1 MISTLLKKYKQN
13 IRLAAKQFKRYRQ
26 PLFKINLMKKIFFL
40 AIAIVSMT
48 FVNAQSSKTKILSR
62 EFWKENPD
70 LTAVKAALNGFKFAD
85 VKNGD
90 DPLSLAI
97 NNDASIEVIKYLADQ
112 PGIDFQ
118 RNIREGRTYL
128 HSAASKPN
136 AEAVDYLLQ
145 KGADMNF
152 LCHHD
157 QTALTFA
164 GFSGTVNLPVIKAF
178 EKHGLDLKKKYPAK
192 NDANILLLAVG
203 SDTDFSITNYL
214 ISKGISI
221 QSVDNKGNNAFDY
234 AVKYGKVSVLKKLVE
249 KGVKYSDKDL
259 IFAAQG
265 AFRKANKIDVF
276 QYLTENLKIKP
287 TVTSESGDNVLHYIV
302 AKNNQDD
309 IITYFINKNVD
320 INQENKEGNTPF
332 MNAAGGKSFE
342 VVEMMLPK
350 VKNINAVNVK
360 GESALLNAVK
370 SGSPKSVDLL
380 LSKGAD
386 LKIKDK
392 EGNDL
397 AYHLVESYRPA
408 SGGFGGENTSTDSAK
423 PKQDDFGD
431 KLKSLQNAG
440 LDVNAPQKYGNTLYH
455 LAIAKNDLDI
465 LKKLA
470 PLKIDVNAKNKDGLT
485 VLHKAAMVSKN
496 DEILKYLISIGAKKE
511 ISTSFN
517 ENAYALAKENETLT
531 KNNVSVEFLK

>member
-1 MISTLLKKYKQN
+1 
-13 IRLAAKQFKRYRQ
+13 
-26 PLFKINLMKKIFFL
+26 MKKIFF
-40 AIAIVSMT
+40 IAMAMASMT
-48 FVNAQSSKTKILSR
+48 FANAQRSKTEILDR
-62 EFWKENPD
+62 DFWKANPD
-70 LTAVKAALNGFKFAD
+70 LAAVKAALNGFKFAD

-97 NNDASIEVIKYLADQ
+97 SNDAPIEVIKYLADQ

-128 HSAASKPN
+128 HAAASKPN

-178 EKHGLDLKKKYPAK
+178 EKHGLDLKKTYPAK
-192 NDANILLLAVG
+192 NDANLLLLSVG

-221 QSVDNKGNNAFDY
+221 QSTDNKGNNAFDY
-234 AVKYGKVSVLKKLVE
+234 AVKYGSVNVLKKLVE
-249 KGVKYSDKDL
+249 KGVKYSDQDL

-276 QYLTENLKIKP
+276 KYLVEDLKIKP
-287 TVTSESGDNVLHYIV
+287 AVSSESGDNVLHYIV
-302 AKNNQDD
+302 TKNNQDE
-309 IITYFINKNVD
+309 IIAYFIKKGVN

-332 MNAAGGKSFE
+332 MNACGAKSFE
-342 VVEMMLPK
+342 AVSLMLPK

-360 GESALLNAVK
+360 GETALTNAVK
-370 SGSPKSVDLL
+370 SGSPKTVDLL
-380 LSKGAD
+380 LSKGANV
-386 LKIKDK
+386 KIKDK
-392 EGNDL
+392 QGNDL
-397 AYHLVESYRPA
+397 ACHLVESYRPA
-408 SGGFGGENTSTDSAK
+408 RAGFWGGAAAENPAH
-423 PKQDDFGD
+423 DDFGD
-431 KLKSLQNAG
+431 KMKSLQKSG
-440 LDVNAPQKYGNTLYH
+440 LDFNAPQKDGGTLYH
-455 LAIAKNDLDI
+455 IAIAKNDLDI

-470 PLKIDVNAKNKDGLT
+470 SLKIDVNAKNKDGLT
-485 VLHKAAMVSKN
+485 VLHKAAMLSKN
-496 DEILKYLISIGAKKE
+496 DEVLKYLISIGAKKE
-511 ISTSFN
+511 IASEFN
-517 ENAYALAKENETLT
+517 ETAYTLAKENDFLT
-531 KNNVSVEFLK
+531 KNNIDIEFLK

>member
-1 MISTLLKKYKQN
+1 MASLSV
-13 IRLAAKQFKRYRQ
+13 AD
-26 PLFKINLMKKIFFL
+26 
-40 AIAIVSMT
+40 
-48 FVNAQSSKTKILSR
+48 AQTSKAKILDK
-62 EFWKENPD
+62 EFWKANPD
-70 LTAVKAALNGFKFAD
+70 LSEVKAELNGFKFAD

-97 NNDASIEVIKYLADQ
+97 STDAPIEVIKYLADQ

-164 GFSGTVNLPVIKAF
+164 GFSGTVNLAVIKAF
-178 EKHGLDLKKKYPAK
+178 EKHGLDLKKTYPAK

-203 SDTDFSITNYL
+203 SDTDFSITSYL
-214 ISKGISI
+214 VSKGISI
-221 QSVDNKGNNAFDY
+221 QSTDNKGNNAFDY

-249 KGVKYSDKDL
+249 KGVKYADQDL

-276 QYLTENLKIKP
+276 KYLVEDLKIKP
-287 TVTSESGDNVLHYIV
+287 SVTSESGENVLHYI
-302 AKNNQDD
+302 ATKNNQDD
-309 IITYFINKNVD
+309 IITYFISKGVD
-320 INQENKEGNTPF
+320 INQQDKEGNTPF

-342 VVEMMLPK
+342 IVALMLPK
-350 VKNINAVNVK
+350 VKNINAVNSK
-360 GESALLNAVK
+360 GESALTNAVK

-386 LKIKDK
+386 AKTKDK
-392 EGNDL
+392 QGNDL
-397 AYHLVESYRPA
+397 AYYLVESYRPA
-408 SGGFGGENTSTDSAK
+408 RGGFGGGTAAEN

-431 KLKSLQNAG
+431 KLKSLQKSGINFNATRKDG
-440 LDVNAPQKYGNTLYH
+440 GTLYH
-455 LAIAKNDLDI
+455 VAIAKNDLEI
-465 LKKLA
+465 LKKLV
-470 PLKIDVNAKNKDGLT
+470 PLKIDVNAKNKEGLT
-485 VLHKAAMVSKN
+485 VLHRAAMLSKN
-496 DEILKYLISIGAKKE
+496 DEILKYLISIGAKKDIASE
-511 ISTSFN
+511 FN
-517 ENAYALAKENETLT
+517 ETAYTLAKENDLLT
-531 KNNVSVEFLK
+531 KNNINIDFLK

>member
-1 MISTLLKKYKQN
+1 
-13 IRLAAKQFKRYRQ
+13 
-26 PLFKINLMKKIFFL
+26 MKKITFL
-40 AIAIVSMT
+40 TIAIASMT
-48 FVNAQSSKTKILSR
+48 FVNAQTSKVKILDR
-62 EFWKENPD
+62 DFWKENPD
-70 LTAVKAALNGFKFAD
+70 LTAVKAELNGFKFAD

-97 NNDASIEVIKYLADQ
+97 SNDASIEVIKYLADQ

-145 KGADMNF
+145 KGSDMNF

-234 AVKYGKVSVLKKLVE
+234 AVKYGKVNVLKKLVE

-276 QYLTENLKIKP
+276 QYLVDDLKIKP
-287 TVTSESGDNVLHYIV
+287 TVTSESGENVLHYIV
-302 AKNNQDD
+302 SKNNQDD
-309 IITYFINKNVD
+309 IITYFITKGVD
-320 INQENKEGNTPF
+320 INQESKEGNTPF
-332 MNAAGGKSFE
+332 MNACGGKSFE
-342 VVEMMLPK
+342 IVAMMLPK
-350 VKNINAVNVK
+350 VKNINAVNAK
-360 GESALLNAVK
+360 GESALVNAVK
-370 SGSPKSVDLL
+370 SGSAKSVDLL
-380 LSKGAD
+380 LIKGAD
-386 LKIKDK
+386 VNIKDK

-397 AYHLVESYRPA
+397 AYHLVESYRP
-408 SGGFGGENTSTDSAK
+408 SRGGFGGGNAAENL
-423 PKQDDFGD
+423 KQDDFSD
-431 KLKSLQNAG
+431 ILKSLQSKG
-440 LDVNAPQKYGNTLYH
+440 LNLNEPQKDGNTLYH
-455 LAIAKNDLDI
+455 LAIVKNDVEV

-485 VLHKAAMVSKN
+485 VLHKAAMLSKN
-496 DEILKYLISIGAKKE
+496 DEILKYLISIGAQKE
-511 ISTSFN
+511 IASEFN
-517 ENAYALAKENETLT
+517 ETAYSLAKENDFLT
-531 KNNVSVEFLK
+531 KNNVDINFLK

>member
-1 MISTLLKKYKQN
+1 M
-13 IRLAAKQFKRYRQ
+13 A
-26 PLFKINLMKKIFFL
+26 
-40 AIAIVSMT
+40 SMS
-48 FVNAQSSKTKILSR
+48 FVNAQRSKIKILDKD
-62 EFWKENPD
+62 FWQTKPD
-70 LTAVKAALNGFKFAD
+70 ITIVKAELSGFKFED

-97 NNDASIEVIKYLADQ
+97 SNDASIEIIKYLADQ

-128 HSAASKPN
+128 HAAASKPN
-136 AEAVDYLLQ
+136 AEAVDYLLE

-164 GFSGTVNLPVIKAF
+164 GFSGTVNLAVIKAF
-178 EKHGLDLKKKYPAK
+178 EKHGLDLKKKYTAK

-203 SDTDFSITNYL
+203 SDTDYSITNYL

-234 AVKYGKVSVLKKLVE
+234 AVKYGKVNVLKKLVE

-259 IFAAQG
+259 IYAAQG

-276 QYLTENLKIKP
+276 QYLVDDLKIKP
-287 TVTSESGDNVLHYIV
+287 TVTSESGENVLHYIV
-302 AKNNQDD
+302 SKSNQDD
-309 IITYFINKNVD
+309 IITYFIDKGVN
-320 INQENKEGNTPF
+320 INQESKEGNTPF

-350 VKNINAVNVK
+350 VKNINAVNAK
-360 GESALLNAVK
+360 GESALSNAVK

-380 LSKGAD
+380 LSIGAD
-386 LKIKDK
+386 VRLKDK
-392 EGNDL
+392 KGNNL
-397 AYHLVESYRPA
+397 AYYLVDSYRPA
-408 SGGFGGENTSTDSAK
+408 RTGFGADAASDTAK
-423 PKQDDFGD
+423 PKQDDFGE
-431 KLKSLQNAG
+431 KLKSLQKAG
-440 LDVNAPQKYGNTLYH
+440 LDFNALQKDGSTLYH
-455 LAIAKNDLDI
+455 LAIAKNDVEV

-470 PLKIDVNAKNKDGLT
+470 PVKIDVNAKNNDGLT
-485 VLHKAAMVSKN
+485 VLHKAAMASK
-496 DEILKYLISIGAKKE
+496 DDKILKYLISIGANKE
-511 ISTSFN
+511 ISTTFN

>member
-1 MISTLLKKYKQN
+1 
-13 IRLAAKQFKRYRQ
+13 
-26 PLFKINLMKKIFFL
+26 MKKIVFL
-40 AIAIVSMT
+40 AIAMVSMS
-48 FVNAQSSKTKILSR
+48 FVNAQRSKIKILDKD
-62 EFWKENPD
+62 FWQTKPD
-70 LTAVKAALNGFKFAD
+70 ITVVKAELNGFKFAD

-97 NNDASIEVIKYLADQ
+97 SNDASSEVIKYLANQ

-136 AEAVDYLLQ
+136 AEAVDYLLE

-164 GFSGTVNLPVIKAF
+164 GFSGTVNLAVIKAF
-178 EKHGLDLKKKYPAK
+178 EKHGLDLKKKYTAK

-203 SDTDFSITNYL
+203 SDTDFSITTYL

-221 QSVDNKGNNAFDY
+221 QSVDSKGNNAFDY
-234 AVKYGKVSVLKKLVE
+234 AVKYGKINVLKKLVE

-276 QYLTENLKIKP
+276 QYLVDDLKIKP
-287 TVTSESGDNVLHYIV
+287 TVTSESGENVLHYIV
-302 AKNNQDD
+302 SKNNQDD
-309 IITYFINKNVD
+309 IITYFINKGVD
-320 INQENKEGNTPF
+320 INQINKEGNTPF

-342 VVEMMLPK
+342 VVEMMLPR
-350 VKNINAVNVK
+350 VKNINAINSK
-360 GESALLNAVK
+360 GQSALLNAVK
-370 SGSPKSVDLL
+370 SGSPKTVDLL
-380 LSKGAD
+380 LSKGANVE
-386 LKIKDK
+386 IKDK
-392 EGNDL
+392 EGNNL
-397 AYHLVESYRPA
+397 AYYLVDSYRPA
-408 SGGFGGENTSTDSAK
+408 RGGFGGDATSTDAAK
-423 PKQDDFGD
+423 PKQDDFGE
-431 KLKSLQNAG
+431 KLKSLQKAG
-440 LDVNAPQKYGNTLYH
+440 LDLNALQKDGNTLYH
-455 LAIAKNDLDI
+455 LAIAKNDVDV

-470 PLKIDVNAKNKDGLT
+470 PLKIDLNAKNNDGLT
-485 VLHKAAMVSKN
+485 VLHKAAMTSK
-496 DEILKYLISIGAKKE
+496 DDKTLKYLISIGANKE
-511 ISTSFN
+511 ISTTFN

>member
-1 MISTLLKKYKQN
+1 
-13 IRLAAKQFKRYRQ
+13 
-26 PLFKINLMKKIFFL
+26 MKKIFFL
-40 AIAIVSMT
+40 AAAIASIA
-48 FVNAQSSKTKILSR
+48 FANAQKSKIKILDR
-62 EFWKENPD
+62 EFWKASPD
-70 LTAVKAALNGFKFAD
+70 LTAVKAELNGYNFAD
-85 VKNGD
+85 AKNGD

-97 NNDASIEVIKYLADQ
+97 GNDASIEVVKYLADQ

-128 HSAASKPN
+128 HAAAAKPN

-164 GFSGTVNLPVIKAF
+164 GFSGTVNLAVIKAF
-178 EKHGLDLKKKYPAK
+178 EKHGLDLKKTYPAK

-203 SDTDFSITNYL
+203 ADANFEITDYL
-214 ISKGISI
+214 MSKGISI
-221 QSVDNKGNNAFDY
+221 QSVDSKGNNAFDY
-234 AVKYGKVSVLKKLVE
+234 AVKYGNVSVLKKLVE
-249 KGVKYSDKDL
+249 KGVKYSDQDL
-259 IFAAQG
+259 LFAAQG

-276 QYLTENLKIKP
+276 KYLVEDLKIKP
-287 TVTSESGDNVLHYIV
+287 DVTSASGENVLHYIA

-309 IITYFINKNVD
+309 IIAYFISKGVN

-342 VVEMMLPK
+342 IVGLMLPK
-350 VKNINAVNVK
+350 VKNINAVNTK
-360 GESALLNAVK
+360 GESALTNAVK

-386 LKIKDK
+386 AKIKDK
-392 EGNDL
+392 QGNDL

-408 SGGFGGENTSTDSAK
+408 RGGFGGGNAEENK
-423 PKQDDFGD
+423 KQDDFGD
-431 KLKSLQNAG
+431 KIKSLQKSG
-440 LDVNAPQKYGNTLYH
+440 LNFNAPQKDGGTLYH
-455 LAIAKNDLDI
+455 VAIAKNDVELF
-465 LKKLA
+465 KKLS
-470 PLKIDVNAKNKDGLT
+470 PLKIDVNAKNKEGLT
-485 VLHKAAMVSKN
+485 VLHRAAMVSRN

-511 ISTSFN
+511 ITSEFN
-517 ENAYALAKENETLT
+517 ETAYTLAKENDLLT
-531 KNNVSVEFLK
+531 KNNIGIDFLK

>member
-1 MISTLLKKYKQN
+1 M
-13 IRLAAKQFKRYRQ
+13 R
-26 PLFKINLMKKIFFL
+26 KIFL
-40 AIAIVSMT
+40 IAITMASLT
-48 FVNAQSSKTKILSR
+48 FVNAQKSKLKILDR
-62 EFWKENPD
+62 EFWKTNPD
-70 LTAVKAALNGFKFAD
+70 LTAVKAELNGFKFED

-128 HSAASKPN
+128 HAAASKPN

-164 GFSGTVNLPVIKAF
+164 GFSGTVNLAVIKAF
-178 EKHGLDLKKKYPAK
+178 EKHGLDLKKTYPAK

-221 QSVDNKGNNAFDY
+221 QSKDKKGLNAFDY
-234 AVKYGKVSVLKKLVE
+234 AVKYGNVNVLKKLVE
-249 KGVKYSDKDL
+249 KGVKYSDQDL

-276 QYLTENLKIKP
+276 KYLVDDLKIKP
-287 TVTSESGDNVLHYIV
+287 TVTSESGDNVLHYIA

-309 IITYFINKNVD
+309 IITYFINKGVN

-332 MNAAGGKSFE
+332 INAAGGKSFE
-342 VVEMMLPK
+342 IVALMLPK
-350 VKNINAVNVK
+350 VKNINTVNSK
-360 GESALLNAVK
+360 GESALTYAVK
-370 SGSPKSVDLL
+370 SGSPKAVDLL

-386 LKIKDK
+386 AKIKDK
-392 EGNDL
+392 QGNDL
-397 AYHLVESYRPA
+397 AYYLVDSYRPA
-408 SGGFGGENTSTDSAK
+408 RGGFGGGTAEN

-431 KLKSLQNAG
+431 KLKSLQKSG
-440 LDVNAPQKYGNTLYH
+440 LNFNAPQKDGGTLYH
-455 LAIAKNDLDI
+455 VAITKTDLEI

-470 PLKIDVNAKNKDGLT
+470 PLKIDVNTKNKDGLT
-485 VLHKAAMVSKN
+485 VLHRAAMLSKN
-496 DEILKYLISIGAKKE
+496 DEVLKYLISIGAKKE
-511 ISTSFN
+511 ITSEFN
-517 ENAYALAKENETLT
+517 ETAYNLAKENDLLT
-531 KNNVSVEFLK
+531 KNNIDIEFLK